1 MSDQDVDPER
11 EAEVEPATEYARRK
25 RRIVIMLLVYS
36 AIIGVL
42 SYYLPEENAPLDFL
56 IGAPVL
62 ILGLVW
68 CFTDA
73 AEHKHRIGGP
83 MSVLLVLVFIVGLP
97 IYLLQTRG
105 IDAPKSLVLA
115 LLLLVAMLTSMFAA
129 GLGTMF
135 LTECAG
141 FG

>member
-1 MSDQDVDPER
+1 MSDHDVESGR
-11 EAEVEPATEYARRK
+11 EAEGEPATEYARRK

-56 IGAPVL
+56 VGAPVL

-73 AEHKHRIGGP
+73 AQHKHRIGGP
-83 MSVLLVLVFIVGLP
+83 MRVLLVVAFIVGLP

-115 LLLLVAMLTSMFAA
+115 LLLLMAMLSSMFAA
-129 GLGTMF
+129 GLGTMYLAEF
-135 LTECAG
+135 AV

>member
-1 MSDQDVDPER
+1 MNDQVFEPVQ
-11 EAEVEPATEYARRK
+11 EAEVEPANDYARRK

-42 SYYLPEENAPLDFL
+42 SYYLPEEDAPLDFL
-56 IGAPVL
+56 VGAPVL

-83 MSVLLVLVFIVGLP
+83 MRVLLVVAFIVGLP

-105 IDAPKSLVLA
+105 IEAPKALALA

-129 GLGTMF
+129 GLGTMYLAEF
-135 LTECAG
+135 AG